1 MAIMVLVKMVRKI
14 TMDGDFDLFFSF
26 FFFVALN
33 FSHLQHAQG
42 SG

>member
-14 TMDGDFDLFFSF
+14 TMDGDVDSF
-26 FFFVALN
+26 FFFVALK

>member
-14 TMDGDFDLFFSF
+14 TMDGDFDSL
-26 FFFVALN
+26 FFVALK